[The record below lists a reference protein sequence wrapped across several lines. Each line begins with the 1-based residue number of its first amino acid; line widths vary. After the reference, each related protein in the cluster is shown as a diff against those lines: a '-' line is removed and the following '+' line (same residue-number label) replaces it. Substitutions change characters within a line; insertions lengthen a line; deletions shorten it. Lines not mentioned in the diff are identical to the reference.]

1 MVRTGT
7 LTLACA
13 GALACFTGCGVRD
26 ETGETEDPA
35 AVAHPESLITLVQWE
50 SSQGDKLLV
59 DVRPDSLFALGHWA
73 GARQVWRDDLS
84 LPLSASGGLEGMAL
98 DREGFRA
105 LLDSLGATAQTQIAV
120 CDGVGGCDAA
130 RFWWLCRLYGH
141 DAVAL
146 LDGPGPSA
154 TAVPPV
160 PAPAPQRRRYQ
171 YPGPGDPSLLA
182 SLSDVAAGRSI
193 LLDGRTQDEFSGLT
207 RKSGAAHA
215 GRIPGSLHW
224 DWGRAVDLAGDGR
237 IRPITQLRNELTQL
251 GITDTT
257 PVITYCH
264 SGVRS
269 AHTTFVLRE
278 ILGHRNV
285 ANYDGSWVEWSHA
298 HPTDAALPARADATA
313 H

>member
-1 MVRTGT
+1 

-13 GALACFTGCGVRD
+13 AALAGLAGCGIRED
-26 ETGETEDPA
+26 TDKTGA
-35 AVAHPESLITLVQWE
+35 AAEIAHPESLWTLARWE
-50 SSQGDKLLV
+50 AAQGDRLLV
-59 DVRPDSLFALGHWA
+59 DVRPDSAFALGHWA
-73 GARQVWRDDLS
+73 GARQVGRDDLS
-84 LPLSASGGLEGMAL
+84 LPLSTSGGLEGMAL
-98 DREGFRA
+98 DREGFRD
-105 LLDSLGATAQTQIAV
+105 LLDSLGATAQTQIVV

-154 TAVPPV
+154 SSPPRAPSVPDPI
-160 PAPAPQRRRYQ
+160 RRGYQ

-182 SLSDVAAGRSI
+182 SLTDVAAGRSI
-193 LLDGRTQDEFSGLT
+193 LLDGRTEAEFLGQT

-237 IRPITQLRNELTQL
+237 IRQADPLRTQLAQL

-269 AHTTFVLRE
+269 AHTTFVFRE
-278 ILGHRNV
+278 ILGYRNV

-298 HPTDAALPARADATA
+298 HPADPALPADAAATA

>member
-13 GALACFTGCGVRD
+13 AALACLAGCDVRD
-26 ETGETEDPA
+26 ETGETGGPA
-35 AVAHPESLITLVQWE
+35 AVAHPESLMNLAQWE

-59 DVRPDSLFALGHWA
+59 DVRPDSLFALGHWS

-105 LLDSLGATAQTQIAV
+105 LLDSLGATAQTQIVV

-160 PAPAPQRRRYQ
+160 PAPAPQRRGYQ

-182 SLSDVAAGRSI
+182 SLTDVAAGRSI
-193 LLDGRTQDEFSGLT
+193 LLDGRTDAEFLGQT
-207 RKSGAAHA
+207 HKPGAAHA
-215 GRIPGSLHW
+215 GRIPGSVHW

-237 IRPITQLRNELTQL
+237 IRPIPQLRNELAQL

-278 ILGHRNV
+278 ILGQRNV

-298 HPTDAALPARADATA
+298 HPADPAATA